1 MHTTNALKEN
11 GQQALDDFTDSA
23 PGREPSV
30 VHSSYGRLRVH
41 MPYWLGT
48 REEEIAA
55 EVMRFAGVT
64 HAEANPLTGNLLI
77 LFQPGKTSARALL
90 EALPFLRLP
99 AQPPIRL
106 VEELACEE
114 GDYVTGARRVVYQV
128 LGWGSVGMAVVGA
141 ILPGIPTAPF
151 VILAGYFFIRS
162 SPEAHKWLRESRWFG
177 PILRDWE
184 DHRAVRR
191 SVRNAA
197 LLLIVV
203 SMAIT
208 LWLGLPPLLTVSIV
222 ALQVIGLAIVL
233 NLRVVDPKDTEP
245 TADVLQL
252 RAAAN

>member
-1 MHTTNALKEN
+1 MYSANDSREN
-11 GQQALDDFTDSA
+11 GQQSLDDFTDSA

-30 VHSSYGRLRVH
+30 VHSIYGRLRVH
-41 MPYWLGT
+41 LPLWLGT
-48 REEEIAA
+48 REDEIAE
-55 EVMRFAGVT
+55 EVMRFVGVT

-77 LFQPGKTSARALL
+77 LFQPSQISARALL
-90 EALPFLRLP
+90 EALPALRL
-99 AQPPIRL
+99 QSSPPIRL
-106 VEELACEE
+106 AEDLESES

-141 ILPGIPTAPF
+141 IMPGIPTAPF

-162 SPEAHKWLRESRWFG
+162 SKKAHTWLRESRWFG

-197 LLLIVV
+197 LALIVV

-208 LWLGLPPLLTVSIV
+208 IWLGLPQLLTVSIV
-222 ALQVIGLAIVL
+222 ALQVIGLAIIL
-233 NLRVVDPKDTEP
+233 NLRVVDPKDTESP
-245 TADVLQL
+245 ADVLPL